1 MARNRGQG
9 SYNAHSGKSDWE
21 FELDRDTKELVK
33 DNIGSK
39 RYKLYKVFSKYY
51 LTSESDVYLGRIELT
66 EPNKGVSVIETSH
79 SNMRKGFYN
88 IIFTSILGNT
98 NIKEILSDTEL
109 SNQAIKS
116 YSKLSRL
123 NNIKINIWNMS
134 QGKMDY
140 SEESLLS
147 DGSFRVSIT
156 ESWNLHEVFK
166 RYNKRYLQKDI
177 NENSEDKYLKIHIN
191 THRRSYLEKC
201 SSLDNFLFSENWSED
216 VI

>member
-1 MARNRGQG
+1 
-9 SYNAHSGKSDWE
+9 
-21 FELDRDTKELVK
+21 
-33 DNIGSK
+33 
-39 RYKLYKVFSKYY
+39 
-51 LTSESDVYLGRIELT
+51 
-66 EPNKGVSVIETSH
+66 
-79 SNMRKGFYN
+79 
-88 IIFTSILGNT
+88 
-98 NIKEILSDTEL
+98 
-109 SNQAIKS
+109 
-116 YSKLSRL
+116 
-123 NNIKINIWNMS
+123 
-134 QGKMDY
+134 MDY